1 MWINGKQSVKLT
13 NCSIK
18 FKNHFKQL
26 AEPFMT
32 LLTNLYEL
40 MINLTNKLFFTEEK
54 IQPIF
59 KQFLK
64 KLNIAK
70 KQ

>member
-1 MWINGKQSVKLT
+1 MIITVMLLIPK
-13 NCSIK
+13 SIK
-18 FKNHFKQL
+18 NIFL
-26 AEPFMT
+26 AV

-40 MINLTNKLFFTEEK
+40 MINLTNKLFFTEEQ